1 MFRLSGEDERLGE
14 NKAAV
19 VISPFGEELF
29 YYLKIKKVK
38 LDFNEGNPIKERQV
52 LYLG

>member
-1 MFRLSGEDERLGE
+1 LFRLSGEDGRLGQS
-14 NKAAV
+14 KSAV

-38 LDFNEGNPIKERQV
+38 LDFNEGNIIKERQV
-52 LYLG
+52 LYL